1 MYREENNNGN
11 KKNNYETYN
20 NSRGYQAGYSRDA
33 GETSD
38 TQDGTY
44 RFRKSDLYNNGD
56 DAIYGSSR
64 SNPSGDQASSAS
76 GTSESNRT
84 ASDAGTF
91 SFEDDSSRRSE
102 ASSESRSA
110 AGGRGKSY
118 RTEEESRGTR
128 TERSGTGKKQKSIW
142 GKVIPA
148 AIAFGAIAGGVF
160 IGVSAA
166 GNGIIN
172 ANRPTQ
178 VASANVQ
185 TSQTDSGQETGVQ
198 NAASTQTEAVSSN
211 TDISSIAKSVMP
223 AMVELKGTAVVSQ
236 NTFFGEQ
243 QYNAESAGTG
253 IIIGKSDDEL
263 LILSN
268 AHVVED
274 MDTLESYFIDGKSVK
289 ATVKGSNAAEDVAV
303 VAVKLED
310 ISEETLDAITIA
322 QLDENDSPVIGEQV
336 VAIGNA
342 QGEGQSVTVGYIS
355 ALDRSITIDNYTYDG
370 LILTDAA
377 INSGNSGGALID
389 AQGRVIGINFA
400 KNGSEGVENMA
411 YSIPIYKVK
420 DLIESMMTQETREQ
434 VAEGETGYLGISGID
449 ITGDMFS
456 QYGYPQGVMIRSV
469 ENGSAAAQAGL
480 SSYDII
486 TAFDGKSVT
495 TLTGLQGIMKYY
507 KAGEEVKIDYY
518 HMEDNEYVEKT
529 ATVTLGSRSARN

>member
-1 MYREENNNGN
+1 MFKDDNNNNN
-11 KKNNYETYN
+11 KNNNYENYN
-20 NSRGYQAGYSRDA
+20 NNRGYHASYSDNSPSGKGSGQGDSQEVRK
-33 GETSD
+33 
-38 TQDGTY
+38 GTY
-44 RFRKSDLYNNGD
+44 RYKSSDLYDNGD
-56 DAIYGSSR
+56 DRIGGAAGENRSRTVGRESR
-64 SNPSGDQASSAS
+64 SNESQSGESRTRQTSS
-76 GTSESNRT
+76 GR
-84 ASDAGTF
+84 SDF
-91 SFEDDSSRRSE
+91 SRSE
-102 ASSESRSA
+102 T
-110 AGGRGKSY
+110 K
-118 RTEEESRGTR
+118 
-128 TERSGTGKKQKSIW
+128 KKQKSMW

-172 ANRPTQ
+172 AGRPTT
-178 VASANVQ
+178 VATSNIQ
-185 TSQTDSGQETGVQ
+185 TAKTDAEQETGVQ
-198 NAASTQTEAVSSN
+198 NAASTQTQPVNSN
-211 TDISSIAKSVMP
+211 SDISGIAKSVMP
-223 AMVELKGTAVVSQ
+223 AMVELKGTATVSQ
-236 NTFFGEQ
+236 NTFFGPQ
-243 QYNAESAGTG
+243 QFNAESAGTG

-274 MDTLESYFIDGKSVK
+274 MDSLESYFVDGKSVK

-310 ISEETLDAITIA
+310 IDEDTMDAITIA
-322 QLDENDSPVIGEQV
+322 QLDETDTPVIGEQV

-355 ALDRSITIDNYTYDG
+355 ALDRSITIDGITYDG

-420 DLIESMMTQETREQ
+420 SLIENMMTQETREQ

-449 ITGDMFS
+449 ITGDMYT

-469 ENGSAAAQAGL
+469 EHDCAAEKAGL

-486 TAFDGKSVT
+486 TSFDGKSVT
-495 TLTGLQGIMKYY
+495 TLTGLQGILKYY
-507 KAGEEVKIDYY
+507 KAGESVEIGYY
-518 HMEDNEYVEKT
+518 HMEDNEYVQKT
-529 ATVTLGSRSARN
+529 TNVTLGSRSERN